1 MKYKN
6 ICKFPIFI
14 KSVGKQI
21 APGKVFEEISNSELN
36 TLLKERK
43 IEVIQYE
50 DFVKKIEPK
59 SSTKKSKKS
68 YGYNE
73 KKTDEEDTNKNEE
86 DE

>member
-50 DFVKKIEPK
+50 DFVKKIRHALNIRITRAI
-59 SSTKKSKKS
+59 SSTSKF
-68 YGYNE
+68 
-73 KKTDEEDTNKNEE
+73 NKIRLV
-86 DE
+86 